1 MKEAVTIIVI
11 SEGHAYM
18 ARRLKI
24 SDNFGK
30 LGFPGG
36 KRENHD
42 ADAGESAAREL
53 AEEMGLAVSAGELQY
68 LGVSEFRTPDF
79 GHYRTTAYVLRL
91 PEGVRPQNAEPHK
104 HGPWLRIPI
113 PAIEEMPADKL
124 MPGTKEFLKAAVA

>member
-11 SEGHAYM
+11 SEGHAYL

-24 SDNFGK
+24 ADNFGK

-36 KRENHD
+36 KREERD
-42 ADAGESAAREL
+42 SDPRESAAREL
-53 AEEMGLAVSAGELQY
+53 VEEMGLTVSAGDLKY
-68 LGVSEFRTPDF
+68 LGASEFRTPDF

-91 PEGVRPQNAEPHK
+91 PEGLIPRNAEPHK

-113 PAIEEMPADKL
+113 PAIEQMPEHEL
-124 MPGTKEFLKAAVA
+124 LPGTKEFLRFVVL